1 MRRLPR
7 RLLRHHLPLGLATFA
22 SALLLYRTQA
32 SSDIIQRL
40 SFASAY
46 PALVLISVTLLI
58 GPLKLIGQKR
68 VPVSID
74 LRRDVGI
81 WAGMSGVF
89 HAVVGQCVHLRW
101 RPWLYY
107 VFESWRKE
115 HFLPIRYDVFGLA
128 NYTGLAA
135 LCILLLLLAT
145 SNDLSLRKFK
155 TTGWKKLQR
164 WNYGCFALSA
174 VHTFLYQEGIEHQK
188 LPFVATAI
196 AVVALT
202 ALIQWQGVRL
212 RKRSRA
218 AEGQYILPEL

>member
-1 MRRLPR
+1 VGRLPR
-7 RLLRHHLPLGLATFA
+7 RLLRHHLPLGLATCA

-32 SSDIIQRL
+32 SSDVIQRL

-46 PALVLISVTLLI
+46 PALVLISATLLI
-58 GPLKLIGQKR
+58 GPLKLISQKR
-68 VPVSID
+68 VPISID

-89 HAVVGQCVHLRW
+89 HAIVGQCVHLRW

-107 VFESWRKE
+107 VYENWRKE

-145 SNDLSLRKFK
+145 SNDASLRKFK
-155 TTGWKKLQR
+155 TAGWKKLQR

-212 RKRSRA
+212 RRRLRA
-218 AEGQYILPEL
+218 AGQPVLLEP